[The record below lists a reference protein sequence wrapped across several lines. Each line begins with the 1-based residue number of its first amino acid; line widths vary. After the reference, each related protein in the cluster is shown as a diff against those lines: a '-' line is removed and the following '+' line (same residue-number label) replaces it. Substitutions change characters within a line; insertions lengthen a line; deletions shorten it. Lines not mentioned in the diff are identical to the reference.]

1 MINMSEEK
9 YIRRKRKQPRQRR
22 GRERYIF
29 LSIRITPQE
38 NEDLSNK
45 IQRANITKSE
55 FVRRAIANAV
65 INEKPDREFYEAMK
79 QMIRIGNNLNQLT
92 KKANSLNFIDIDE
105 YKKQSQDWN
114 KFMNEVKKKYL

>member
-1 MINMSEEK
+1 MSEEK
-9 YIRRKRKQPRQRR
+9 YIKRKRKLPRQRK

-38 NEDLSNK
+38 NEDLYNK

-55 FVRRAIANAV
+55 FVRRAIANAE
-65 INEKPDREFYEAMK
+65 INEKPDKEFYETMK

-92 KKANSLNFIDIDE
+92 KKANSLNFIDVDE

-114 KFMNEVKKKYL
+114 KFMNEIKKKYL

>member
-1 MINMSEEK
+1 
-9 YIRRKRKQPRQRR
+9 
-22 GRERYIF
+22 
-29 LSIRITPQE
+29 
-38 NEDLSNK
+38 
-45 IQRANITKSE
+45 
-55 FVRRAIANAV
+55 
-65 INEKPDREFYEAMK
+65 MK

>member
-1 MINMSEEK
+1 MDDVFKKMKIHKKPKGRARVLKVVFRVNEEE
-9 YIRRKRKQPRQRR
+9 YQ
-22 GRERYIF
+22 
-29 LSIRITPQE
+29 
-38 NEDLSNK
+38 K
-45 IQRANITKSE
+45 ILDDANRVGISKSE
-55 FVRRAIANAV
+55 YLRKLTKKAAIK
-65 INEKPDREFYEAMK
+65 ERPGTEFYEAMK

>member
-1 MINMSEEK
+1 MSEEK
-9 YIRRKRKQPRQRR
+9 YIKRKRKQPRQRK

-29 LSIRITPQE
+29 LNIRISPQE
-38 NEDLSNK
+38 NEDLSQK

-55 FVRRAIANAV
+55 YVRRAIANVV
-65 INEKPDREFYEAMK
+65 IKEKPDREFYETMK

-92 KKANSLNFIDIDE
+92 KKANSLNFIDVDE

-114 KFMNEVKKKYL
+114 KFMNDVKKKYL